1 MAQRYRQDALR
12 LSSFPVWA
20 VLSILDMTTS
30 QSMQVRRGRMGPL
43 GSKIAAL
50 QRRFSSATEDGADSS
65 AETQAGSLRSQ
76 GSADVK
82 KLRSRWQ

>member
-1 MAQRYRQDALR
+1 
-12 LSSFPVWA
+12 
-20 VLSILDMTTS
+20 
-30 QSMQVRRGRMGPL
+30 MQVRRGRMGPL